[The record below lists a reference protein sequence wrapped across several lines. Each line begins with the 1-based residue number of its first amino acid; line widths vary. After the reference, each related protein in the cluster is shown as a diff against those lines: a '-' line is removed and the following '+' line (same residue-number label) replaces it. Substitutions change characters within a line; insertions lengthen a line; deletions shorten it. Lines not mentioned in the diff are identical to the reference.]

1 MKRLLLF
8 ILSIALLLPLSA
20 QSKKKA
26 TASSKKVTTTKTTQK
41 KATTTQKKTTTTQK
55 KSTVAQKKSTAPKK
69 TKAQLQKEQAAA
81 QQARKKAQAKLAQLN
96 KDVKASLDSVLILD
110 NQIGKQQQ
118 FIDSLNREI
127 RSLNAHIDTL
137 NRELKTLQ
145 KELQTKKQ
153 RYAKAMVYMRKNRSV
168 QNKLMFIFSADNF
181 TQMVRRLRYM
191 QEYSKFQKA
200 QGELLKAKQQEV
212 KEKQNELLAAKTQ
225 KEQNLHAVE
234 EQKKALLDLRDKMLP
249 NMQDVTRD
257 HLRSGASNVSS
268 SSGQHI
274 GDAGSEAE
282 VRDLTIRLLGKDRE
296 QLFEIDEALERIRR
310 GFYGICEI
318 SLDPIPKKRLQ
329 ARPFCRLTVKC
340 QEEFE
345 KKYGSY
351 ANYKAKNS
359 DHVGFSGLQ
368 NDMESVFSL
377 DESEE

>member
-1 MKRLLLF
+1 LLYDTSCDNSMWTDRQWLLYPF
-8 ILSIALLLPLSA
+8 PALVCNRSHFR
-20 QSKKKA
+20 Q
-26 TASSKKVTTTKTTQK
+26 QNM
-41 KATTTQKKTTTTQK
+41 ATTK
-55 KSTVAQKKSTAPKK
+55 KSTKKAAEGTTKPKSGTTRDVLTPEEK
-69 TKAQLQKEQAAA
+69 
-81 QQARKKAQAKLAQLN
+81 ARKAKL
-96 KDVKASLDSVLILD
+96 K
-110 NQIGKQQQ
+110 
-118 FIDSLNREI
+118 E
-127 RSLNAHIDTL
+127 TL
-137 NRELKTLQ
+137 
-145 KELQTKKQ
+145 
-153 RYAKAMVYMRKNRSV
+153 A
-168 QNKLMFIFSADNF
+168 
-181 TQMVRRLRYM
+181 
-191 QEYSKFQKA
+191 
-200 QGELLKAKQQEV
+200 LLKADPEWPAF
-212 KEKQNELLAAKTQ
+212 L
-225 KEQNLHAVE
+225 E
-234 EQKKALLDLRDKMLP
+234 EQKKALLELRDKMLP
-249 NMQDVTRD
+249 NMQNVTRD

-368 NDMESVFSL
+368 NDMENVFSL